1 LKNKKTPN
9 TTNFNPS
16 NNLNNNSNNYLN
28 NKDKSAKR
36 SSSESGLLEKK
47 AQDPKKSF
55 LSSNS
60 GVSPMKKTS
69 SQTILDKQDNRK
81 FGGNLG
87 NVDIQLKNKIET
99 ELQRLKYYSNSLNK
113 IKKRWKKNQYVNN
126 LFKIL
131 EQ

>member
-99 ELQRLKYYSNSLNK
+99 ELQRLKY
-113 IKKRWKKNQYVNN
+113 
-126 LFKIL
+126 
-131 EQ
+131 

>member
-16 NNLNNNSNNYLN
+16 NNLN

-99 ELQRLKYYSNSLNK
+99 ELQRLKY
-113 IKKRWKKNQYVNN
+113 
-126 LFKIL
+126 
-131 EQ
+131 